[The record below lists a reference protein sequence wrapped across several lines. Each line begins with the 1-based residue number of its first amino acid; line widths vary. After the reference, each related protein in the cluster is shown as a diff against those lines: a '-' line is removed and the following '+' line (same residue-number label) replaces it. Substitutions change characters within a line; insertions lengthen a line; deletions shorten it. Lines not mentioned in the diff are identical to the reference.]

1 MTDNK
6 LVLALFI
13 SFAGM
18 LGAAHENTLIG
29 TIVGGGCC
37 AAIAMAIGNRAL
49 QQDKKP
55 KGDRR

>member
-29 TIVGGGCC
+29 TVVGGGCC

-55 KGDRR
+55 KR